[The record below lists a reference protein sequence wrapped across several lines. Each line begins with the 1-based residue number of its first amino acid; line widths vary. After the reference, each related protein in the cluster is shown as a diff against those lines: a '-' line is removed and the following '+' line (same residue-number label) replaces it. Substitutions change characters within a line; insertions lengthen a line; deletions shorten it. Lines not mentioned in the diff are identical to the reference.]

1 MNITLHNLKPAGTIA
16 AIPSKSHVTDL
27 SLPAIGRFIG
37 RDHTTA
43 LYARDKI
50 AEEIQTNP
58 GLDATIK
65 DLMKNIRSR

>member
-1 MNITLHNLKPAGTIA
+1 MIYLITQM
-16 AIPSKSHVTDL
+16 TDL

-50 AEEIQTNP
+50 AEEIQSDA

>member
-1 MNITLHNLKPAGTIA
+1 MVYLITQL
-16 AIPSKSHVTDL
+16 TDM

-50 AEEIQTNP
+50 AEELDLNP
-58 GLDATIK
+58 VLEATIK
-65 DLMKNIRSR
+65 DLKKNIRSR